1 VTPDTRLTVTL
12 LAIPNFSEGRNRDTI
27 ATIGVALG
35 RNATV
40 LDVHSDGDHNRT
52 VFTLTGTAPGL
63 VDALVAGAG
72 AAAGAIDI
80 FTHQGAHPHVGS
92 LDVAP
97 FVHTEPADRGRAAAA
112 ALLTADR
119 LATEHGIPVFLY
131 GSLTDHRV
139 TRAALRRGGPAAL
152 ASRIAAA
159 DAVPDFGPA
168 KLHPRAGAT
177 LVAARP
183 PLIAFNLE
191 LAAPA
196 TVADAR
202 RIAGEIRTLPGVRAL
217 GIELTGAVAQV
228 STNLEEPDVTS
239 PAAVVA
245 AVARHARIATAEL
258 VGLPPARYF
267 ADFPTD
273 IPVKHRRML
282 EEALPS

>member
-1 VTPDTRLTVTL
+1 VTL

-27 ATIGVALG
+27 ATIGVALS
-35 RNATV
+35 RHATV
-40 LDVHSDGDHNRT
+40 LDIHSDGDHNRT

-72 AAAGAIDI
+72 AAADAIDI
-80 FTHQGAHPHVGS
+80 FTHEGAHPHVGS

-97 FVHTEPADRGRAAAA
+97 LVFTEPAEHGRAAAA

-119 LATEHGIPVFLY
+119 IAAEHGIPVFLY
-131 GSLTDHRV
+131 GSLADHRV

-152 ASRIAAA
+152 TSAMAARELI
-159 DAVPDFGPA
+159 PDFGPRA
-168 KLHPRAGAT
+168 PHPRAGAT

-202 RIAGEIRTLPGVRAL
+202 EIAAEIRRLPGVRAL
-217 GIELTGAVAQV
+217 GIELGGGVAQV
-228 STNLEEPDVTS
+228 STNLEQPELTS
-239 PAAVVA
+239 PAAVLS
-245 AVARHARIATAEL
+245 AVARHARVATAEL
-258 VGLPPARYF
+258 VGLPPARFF
-267 ADFPTD
+267 ADFPAD
-273 IPVKHRRML
+273 LAIRHRRML
-282 EEALPS
+282 EDALLS